1 MQTITLKV
9 ELLNP
14 TKLKMKMYQ
23 RMTALNTQ
31 FSNWLLDYP
40 NLGKATSIDF
50 KVFSSEKFPSAITNQ
65 TIRDVKTQKK
75 NQKANKFKKMWCVF
89 NTQNNKIEKINEQYI
104 VSFPTPEKRIGV
116 PLKIQPFQQ
125 KWLDRILDGSV
136 KKGTVKL
143 HERKGRWFVSISISF
158 EPPKDDLSKKT
169 MGIDVGLNYLA
180 VASIGTKASFYNGKQ
195 AAFIRRKF
203 SSRRRRLGK
212 LKKLIAIKNLTNKE
226 SRWMKD
232 QNHKISRSIVNEA
245 KTNGVCLVRLEDL
258 TGIRQTAKSSKK
270 ADRNLHSWAHYQ
282 LQEFIEYK
290 SIMAGMKVEY
300 VKPNYTS
307 QTCKCGHRD
316 KKNRKK
322 HLFECTSCGY
332 RSHSDVNA
340 SINIAKAISGLSK
353 KKKAA

>member
-1 MQTITLKV
+1 
-9 ELLNP
+9 
-14 TKLKMKMYQ
+14 MYQ
-23 RMTALNTQ
+23 QMTALNTH

-40 NLGKATSIDF
+40 NLGKATSADF

-65 TIRDVKTQKK
+65 TIRDVKSQKK
-75 NQKANKFKKMWCVF
+75 NQKAKNFKKMWCVF
-89 NTQNNKIEKINEQYI
+89 NSQNNKIEKINEQYI

-116 PLKIQPFQQ
+116 PLKVQLFQQ

-136 KKGTVKL
+136 KRGTIKL
-143 HERKGRWFVSISISF
+143 HERKGRWFVNISISF
-158 EPPKDDLSKKT
+158 ESKEVENAKKT

-180 VASIGTKASFYNGKQ
+180 VASIGTNASFYNGKQ
-195 AAFIRRKF
+195 ASYVRRKY
-203 SSRRRRLGK
+203 SSRRRSLGK
-212 LKKLIAIKNLTNKE
+212 LKKLNAIKNLTNKE

-232 QNHKISRSIVNEA
+232 QNHKISRSIVDKA
-245 KTNGVCLVRLEDL
+245 ITNGVCLIRLEDL

-290 SIMAGMKVEY
+290 ALMAGMTVEY

-322 HLFECTSCGY
+322 HMFKCTSCGY
-332 RSHSDVNA
+332 HSHSDVNA

-353 KKKAA
+353 KKKAS